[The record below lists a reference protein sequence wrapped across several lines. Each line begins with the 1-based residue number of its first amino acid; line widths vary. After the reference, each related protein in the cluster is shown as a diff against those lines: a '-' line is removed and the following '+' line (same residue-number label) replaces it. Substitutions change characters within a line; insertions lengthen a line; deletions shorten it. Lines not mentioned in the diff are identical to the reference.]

1 MGKRVQIILSSKA
14 ELGKREIYFL
24 FVNTTSFDELEILNT
39 AAKECKC
46 YDDLKEYLLEFTQ
59 FSNIANRNEGFT
71 IDDEPFGDYEYI
83 VLVQENDNNEF
94 TITKM
99 YFFDYSVSKTQIEE
113 KFNFF
118 DYDVQ
123 NPWKYNFVNYHHN
136 FEKDEEAKFA
146 TVILYKESMETSNK
160 YFFETNTICDE
171 SAYYRVTEAYRNSR
185 R

>member
-118 DYDVQ
+118 DEINIESLIADQ
-123 NPWKYNFVNYHHN
+123 DLSDEDHIKLLNTKRT
-136 FEKDEEAKFA
+136 EKGYQPFSPE
-146 TVILYKESMETSNK
+146 VLNK
-160 YFFETNTICDE
+160 AIEYLN
-171 SAYYRVTEAYRNSR
+171 N
-185 R
+185 